1 MCRGLTAWHDARM
14 TEAATEQPEQWIEL
28 NPLSLLVGM
37 KNHRNPKLHDHAEL
51 ADSFRRFGFI
61 AFPTIDEAT
70 AIMVA
75 GHGRCETLAMM
86 KNAGQIPPAR
96 VKLRGDGEWLVP
108 TIRGISFTNDD
119 ERDAYVVADNRHT
132 ISGGMNE
139 EAEKALLL
147 DLYSRNPQ
155 HGLDGLG
162 LTEDYLGDLLAD
174 MSGDDD
180 DDNDDQDGDGGK
192 EVTVG
197 EHTRLIGATPG
208 APAPDHKVRPP
219 KQMTNADWTIHLSDC
234 VEGMRREIADE
245 SIDML
250 VTDPP
255 AGIKFMGRE
264 WDSDKGGRDKWIE
277 WLAGVLREAYRTMKP
292 GAYGWVWALPRT
304 SHWTGMAIEYAGF
317 EIQDR
322 ASHLFLSGY
331 PKSMDV
337 SKAVDAKL
345 GAERPVIGRGV
356 AQCTYL
362 DQGVPCEGHDNG
374 TLAPTVHV
382 FETGPGSPEAA
393 EVEGYGTALKPALED
408 WWLIQKPRAKGVTI
422 AENVLEHGTG
432 GLNIDACR
440 IPVGEDEVF
449 RAPQSNPA
457 NRTHGD
463 AVQPGA
469 GGDAAK
475 MQAAQ
480 LASTERLAALGRW
493 PSHLAV
499 SKGIT
504 INDVER
510 PALYFYCPK
519 PAKSE
524 TEAGLSN
531 LPIKSSGEL
540 TNRKEGSK
548 GLSNP
553 RAGAGRSS
561 GRRNTH
567 PTKKP
572 IALMR
577 WLIRLVAPPTRE
589 LPPIVL
595 DCFAGSGTTGL
606 AALVEGCRFVGF
618 ELSAE
623 SHQIAA
629 ERMRSIIEDPR
640 QADADEGAEQL
651 DLELETDDSTAGDG
665 DA

>member
-1 MCRGLTAWHDARM
+1 M
-14 TEAATEQPEQWIEL
+14 TQSVHEQWIEMM
-28 NPLSLLVGM
+28 PLSDLVAM
-37 KNHRNPKLHDHAEL
+37 ANHRNPKTHNHAEM
-51 ADSFRRFGFI
+51 ADSFVRFGFI
-61 AFPTIDEAT
+61 SFPTIDEAT
-70 AIMVA
+70 AVMVA
-75 GHGRCETLAMM
+75 GHGRCETLSMM
-86 KNAGQIPPAR
+86 KEMGQAPPAR
-96 VKLRGDGEWLVP
+96 VKIEGKEWMVP
-108 TIRGISFTNDD
+108 VIRGIRFTNDD
-119 ERDAYVVADNRHT
+119 ERDAYVIADNRMG
-132 ISGGMNE
+132 ISGGINE
-139 EAEKALLL
+139 DAERALAR
-147 DLYSRNPQ
+147 DLYSRNAEALQ
-155 HGLDGLG
+155 GLG
-162 LTEDYLGDLLAD
+162 FADDYLENLLAD
-174 MSGDDD
+174 MGGDDGDDD
-180 DDNDDQDGDGGK
+180 EDGDREGSGGK
-192 EVTVG
+192 EVEVG
-197 EHTRLIGATPG
+197 PHTRVIGATPDK
-208 APAPDHKVRPP
+208 PAPDHKVRPP
-219 KQMTNADWTIHLSDC
+219 KQMTNADWTIHLADC
-234 VEGMRREIADE
+234 VEGMKRTLADE

-264 WDSDKGGRDKWIE
+264 WDSDKGGRDQWIE
-277 WLAGVLREAYRTMKP
+277 WLAGVLREAYRALKP
-292 GAYGWVWALPRT
+292 GAYGLVWALPRT
-304 SHWTGMAIEYAGF
+304 SHWTGMAIEHAGF
-317 EIQDR
+317 EILDR
-322 ASHLFLSGY
+322 VSHLFLSGY

-337 SKAVDAKL
+337 SKAIDSKL
-345 GAERPVIGRGV
+345 GATRPVIGRGS

-362 DQGVPCEGHDNG
+362 DQGKPCEGHDNG

-393 EVEGYGTALKPALED
+393 EADGYGTAVKPALED
-408 WWLIQKPRAKGVTI
+408 WWLIQKPLAKGMTI
-422 AENVLEHGTG
+422 AEGFMKYGTG

-440 IPVGEDEVF
+440 IPIGEDEKP
-449 RAPQSNPA
+449 RAPQSDPA

-480 LASTERLAALGRW
+480 LASTARMAELGRW

-499 SKGIT
+499 GPGVA
-504 INDVER
+504 INEVER

-524 TEAGLSN
+524 TEAGLSA

-540 TNRKEGSK
+540 TNRKDGSK

-577 WLIRLVAPPTRE
+577 WLIRLIAPPVRE

-606 AALVEGCRFVGF
+606 AALVEGSRFVGF

-623 SHQIAA
+623 SHAIAS

-640 QADADEGAEQL
+640 QADEAEGPEQL
-651 DLELETDDSTAGDG
+651 DLELGPEDDTAGDG